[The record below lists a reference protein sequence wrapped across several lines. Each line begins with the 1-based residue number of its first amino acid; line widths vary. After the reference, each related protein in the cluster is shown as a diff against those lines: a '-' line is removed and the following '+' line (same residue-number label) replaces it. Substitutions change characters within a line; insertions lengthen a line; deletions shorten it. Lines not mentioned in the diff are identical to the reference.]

1 MNDPKLER
9 RDKIS
14 SRNSQLVWPM
24 FKHVTVDRA
33 RRALLGGAGM
43 LILQT
48 ALQPTTALGQ
58 TSSGSKMKIG
68 IIGAGHIG
76 GTIGG
81 LWTKAGHRVFF
92 SSRHPEEL
100 QDLVARLGPLA
111 QAGTVD
117 QAIAFGDVVFIA
129 VPYGALPQIGRDYG
143 KSLAGKIVL
152 DANNAVASRDGAIAE
167 EAERDGIGVTS
178 QKYLPGA
185 RLVRAF
191 NTLSYMI
198 FEREANR
205 PAPRLAIPIAGDDQE
220 AVQVAAGLVRDAG
233 FDPVE
238 VGKLAEASRFQRGAQ
253 GYGQSLSAA
262 ELKQKLSLAP

>member
-1 MNDPKLER
+1 
-9 RDKIS
+9 
-14 SRNSQLVWPM
+14 M
-24 FKHVTVDRA
+24 FKHITVDRG
-33 RRALLGGAGM
+33 RRVLLGAAGI
-43 LILQT
+43 LILQM

-76 GTIGG
+76 STIGE
-81 LWTKAGHRVFF
+81 LWAKAGHPVFF

-100 QDLVARLGPLA
+100 KDLVAHLGPPA
-111 QAGTVD
+111 QGGTVD

-129 VPYGALPQIGRDYG
+129 VPYGALPQIGKDYG

-152 DANNAVASRDGAIAE
+152 DADNAVASRDGAIAE
-167 EAERDGIGVTS
+167 EAEGDGIGVTS
-178 QKYLPGA
+178 QKYLPGT

-198 FEREANR
+198 FAREANR
-205 PAPRLAIPIAGDDQE
+205 PAPRLAVPIAGDDPE
-220 AVQVAAGLVRDAG
+220 AVQVAEGLWGEAG

-238 VGKLAEASRFQRGAQ
+238 VGKLADSRPFQRGAP
-253 GYGQSLSAA
+253 GYGQNVGAA